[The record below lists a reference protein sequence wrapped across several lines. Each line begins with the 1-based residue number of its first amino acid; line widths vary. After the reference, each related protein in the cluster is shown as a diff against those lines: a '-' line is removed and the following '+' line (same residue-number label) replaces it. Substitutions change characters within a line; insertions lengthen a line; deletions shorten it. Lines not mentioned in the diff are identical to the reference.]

1 MVRYSCLVCKCHR
14 NSETLSTLDRFNGL
28 IRIRYFDLGL
38 TLDGIWPHKKQII
51 TSVRWISQL
60 TPQSSLETKL
70 NSYCLWFRLTELGDT
85 VINNFQFVEDTS
97 EMKCLFSRVIPALS
111 QLWSYLSS
119 VLGYLWRDQGRWQ
132 TGTDCQLHY
141 WAPCQYHVIDAGTE
155 CSGVYSSRISLFWL
169 ETFFGSLLLKVI
181 SKFFVEF

>member
-28 IRIRYFDLGL
+28 IWIRYFDLGL
-38 TLDGIWPHKKQII
+38 TLDGIWPHEEANYYICEMNI
-51 TSVRWISQL
+51 TTNSTIESWDK
-60 TPQSSLETKL
+60 TKL
-70 NSYCLWFRLTELGDT
+70 LPF
-85 VINNFQFVEDTS
+85 VIPIDWARGHCYKQFQFVEDTS
-97 EMKCLFSRVIPALS
+97 EMFSRVIPALS

-169 ETFFGSLLLKVI
+169 ETFFW
-181 SKFFVEF
+181 FFIVESYK